1 MKILFLGGDF
11 NIIPSAE
18 DVYNVKSF
26 EDDALCTVWKLE
38 KNLREIIN
46 LGFHDSYRHINS
58 NKQEYTFWN
67 YMKGAWQ
74 KNNGLR
80 IDHFLISNS
89 ILNCLKNVQINK
101 SPRGKTK
108 ASDHTPIELE
118 II

>member
-1 MKILFLGGDF
+1 
-11 NIIPSAE
+11 
-18 DVYNVKSF
+18 
-26 EDDALCTVWKLE
+26 
-38 KNLREIIN
+38 
-46 LGFHDSYRHINS
+46 
-58 NKQEYTFWN
+58 
-67 YMKGAWQ
+67 MKGAWQ

-89 ILNCLKNVQINK
+89 MLNSLKNVQINK